1 MFSEPS
7 PGFCA
12 SVTLSA
18 LHSTTLTSVTLSTF
32 PFYNSSSQVDLESS
46 FSLRMW
52 ILTPN
57 LFLYF
62 YIVSY
67 IVKLPNSPPDLA
79 ESQFCSLS
87 EKQKSLKSQSA
98 KI

>member
-12 SVTLSA
+12 SGTLSA

-67 IVKLPNSPPDLA
+67 IVKLPDLS